1 MPFPKLDPTG
11 KFQFSGP
18 INETKGPPYSVMI
31 ARFPGN
37 NSEHPASSGYVMKLI
52 ERSPEIFCLRKK
64 EMEELLVRLFLT
76 RKSALRS
83 PV

>member
-11 KFQFSGP
+11 KFQFAGP
-18 INETKGPPYSVMI
+18 INETKEPPYKVMI

-52 ERSPEIFCLRKK
+52 EQITSDICSDGPPLS
-64 EMEELLVRLFLT
+64 T
-76 RKSALRS
+76 DQ
-83 PV
+83 